1 MRPHG
6 LLKGVI
12 MEPGSYEYTSKAQ
25 TIETWCEE
33 KSGHSELDFG
43 VRMRHGRLVVPRS
56 GLYQVFSHIY
66 FSEDTDP
73 RKSNNTELEHKMYK
87 FNILHEDSGE
97 EELLQAGLTPCL
109 QSQKWQPQEENA
121 GSYAGAITHLQAG
134 DEISV
139 RVTYIHFLEGCKGEH
154 YFGLHKIGS

>member
-1 MRPHG
+1 MLTR
-6 LLKGVI
+6 
-12 MEPGSYEYTSKAQ
+12 EPPVQHSSFVRFADTSLSQ
-25 TIETWCEE
+25 TIETWFGE
-33 KSGHSELDFG
+33 KSGYSNLDFG

-66 FSEDTDP
+66 FSEDTDIK
-73 RKSNNTELEHKMYK
+73 KSDNPELEHRMYK
-87 FNILHEDSGE
+87 FNILNEDSRE
-97 EELLQAGLTPCL
+97 EELLQAGLTACV

-121 GSYAGAITHLQAG
+121 GSYAGAITHLRAG

-139 RVTYIHFLEGCKGEH
+139 RVTYIHLLEGYKGEH